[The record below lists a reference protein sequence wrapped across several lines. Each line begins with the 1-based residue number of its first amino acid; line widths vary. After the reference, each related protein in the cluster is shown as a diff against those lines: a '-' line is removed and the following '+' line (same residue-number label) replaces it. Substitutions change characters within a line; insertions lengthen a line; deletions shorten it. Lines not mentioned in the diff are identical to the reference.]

1 MTREEVLYTE
11 SYQNILLYLAS
22 LPSYDYDK
30 EEKEWDESKDANNV
44 DNQTLNNDN
53 IEEFLAWDKIEA
65 VGGSFFV
72 EDAIK
77 AYKGE

>member
-30 EEKEWDESKDANNV
+30 DDDWDESIDANNT
-44 DNQTLNNDN
+44 DNQALNNGI
-53 IEEFLAWDKIEA
+53 IEEEYDNY
-65 VGGSFFV
+65 
-72 EDAIK
+72 EDI
-77 AYKGE
+77 

>member
-30 EEKEWDESKDANNV
+30 DDNKEWDESKDANN
-44 DNQTLNNDN
+44 QTLNNDN
-53 IEEFLAWDKIEA
+53 LEEEIDYE
-65 VGGSFFV
+65 
-72 EDAIK
+72 
-77 AYKGE
+77 

>member
-53 IEEFLAWDKIEA
+53 IEEEIDYE
-65 VGGSFFV
+65 
-72 EDAIK
+72 
-77 AYKGE
+77 